1 MPHVIAVASTKGGV
15 TKTTTCANLAGIFA
29 DFGMQVLLF
38 DADEQ
43 NSLTKYYP
51 IEQRAEHGLTR
62 VITRGGLV
70 TEDCISK
77 TAIPGIDIV
86 CSDAVAGNLQTWL
99 KDREDRL
106 LIMRRAV
113 RRSAAV
119 EKYHAII
126 IDTQGAAGEL
136 QKTAAMAADVILSPI
151 KPDVL
156 SAAEFADGTLRMM
169 ESLNS
174 LSDFGADFRSGD
186 LYVVISALERNNNAR
201 HVADQIRRSFLGHR
215 QVKGILE
222 TVVPH
227 AAAYTAATT
236 ARIPVHQY
244 DRRRGDKSPWDVMHR
259 LAWELF
265 PALNGIYV
273 DGQGQPSDAGA

>member
-1 MPHVIAVASTKGGV
+1 VIAVASTKGGV
-15 TKTTTCANLAGIFA
+15 TKTITCANLAGIFA

-38 DADEQ
+38 
-43 NSLTKYYP
+43 

-99 KDREDRL
+99 KDREGRL

-126 IDTQGAAGEL
+126 IDTQGGGR
-136 QKTAAMAADVILSPI
+136 
-151 KPDVL
+151 
-156 SAAEFADGTLRMM
+156 AAEDG
-169 ESLNS
+169 
-174 LSDFGADFRSGD
+174 GD
-186 LYVVISALERNNNAR
+186 GGGRDP
-201 HVADQIRRSFLGHR
+201 VADQ
-215 QVKGILE
+215 
-222 TVVPH
+222 
-227 AAAYTAATT
+227 A
-236 ARIPVHQY
+236 
-244 DRRRGDKSPWDVMHR
+244 
-259 LAWELF
+259 
-265 PALNGIYV
+265 
-273 DGQGQPSDAGA
+273 